1 MARHPRTSRRPPSIF
16 PHMPDLT
23 AMRPR
28 RFTLVALGCEL
39 CLGGLGLVLG
49 WWFGTWPAEITTAG
63 AKPIRGRRSES
74 ALLAALPFW
83 LGLVVID
90 RYPVGILRQL
100 RRIVQA
106 EVVPLF
112 RGTSTTGLLAISVA
126 AGVGEEVLFR
136 GFLQSAI
143 TDAWGP
149 AGGVVDRTG
158 RRIAGVWGVPQSVR
172 GLRGGGDRHGTVLG
186 ALYVATGSLVA
197 PMTTH
202 VAYDFLAL
210 LYLLRGTTG
219 AARGA

>member
-1 MARHPRTSRRPPSIF
+1 M
-16 PHMPDLT
+16 
-23 AMRPR
+23 
-28 RFTLVALGCEL
+28 
-39 CLGGLGLVLG
+39 
-49 WWFGTWPAEITTAG
+49 
-63 AKPIRGRRSES
+63 
-74 ALLAALPFW
+74 
-83 LGLVVID
+83 D
-90 RYPVGILRQL
+90 RYPVGLLRQL
-100 RRIVQA
+100 RQIVQA

-149 AGGVVDRTG
+149 AGGVWIGLV
-158 RRIAGVWGVPQSVR
+158 AASLVFGVCHSLCVAYAVLASAM
-172 GLRGGGDRHGTVLG
+172 GLLLG

-197 PMTTH
+197 PVTTH